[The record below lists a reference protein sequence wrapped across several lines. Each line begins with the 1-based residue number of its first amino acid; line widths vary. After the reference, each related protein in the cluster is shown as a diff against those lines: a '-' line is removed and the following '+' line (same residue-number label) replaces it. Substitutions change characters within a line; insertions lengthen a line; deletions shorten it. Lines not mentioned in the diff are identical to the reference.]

1 MPTRGTILLKKK
13 SIKNE
18 KLYGRPSQSS
28 QITPGSLQQSLSL
41 TPPPHYP
48 HKHLLYHSLHTALP
62 SLPSPPSPM
71 LTPNHQLHLYNHL
84 PQHAYDN
91 TRKSAQTT
99 FSTTRTTIFFF
110 YLGFLSQP
118 FTNHRAAGEGG
129 GHFFS
134 SFTTTFTRFAG
145 ALTFAG

>member
-1 MPTRGTILLKKK
+1 MPTRGTILLKTK

-41 TPPPHYP
+41 TTPPPHYP
-48 HKHLLYHSLHTALP
+48 HKHLLYHSLHTARP

-91 TRKSAQTT
+91 TRKLAQTT

-110 YLGFLSQP
+110 SIWVF
-118 FTNHRAAGEGG
+118 FHNHSRITGLQGKGEGI
-129 GHFFS
+129 S
-134 SFTTTFTRFAG
+134 LAPSPPLLPASR
-145 ALTFAG
+145 AL